1 MQSVL
6 KDKVYDVDEYFL
18 LEESGEVR
26 HEFINGNLYE
36 ISGASDIHN
45 LICQNLLLIFRAS
58 LKLKG
63 FYIFMENMKIKIPN
77 EKIYYYP
84 DIAATNELRTSETRY
99 VQFQPALLAE
109 VVSESSRKTD
119 MVDKL
124 IQYQKFTSLK
134 YYLIVEQ
141 DKQEIIVV
149 SRNAEG
155 NWQSETYNQPDAI
168 INLPS
173 LELQLNLQEVYA
185 L

>member
-36 ISGASDIHN
+36 MSGASREHHK
-45 LICQNLLLIFRAS
+45 ICKKLLRFFESYLE
-58 LKLKG
+58 KKG
-63 FYIFMENMKIKIPN
+63 YETFIENMKVKIPG

-84 DIAATNELRTSETRY
+84 DILITNEQQTDENRY

-109 VVSESSRKTD
+109 VVSDSSRKTD

-124 IQYQKFTSLK
+124 IQYQKFSSLK

-149 SRNAEG
+149 SCNADG
-155 NWQSETYNQPDAI
+155 KWQSETYNQPDAI
-168 INLPS
+168 INLS
-173 LELQLNLQEVYA
+173 ALEIQINLQEIYA